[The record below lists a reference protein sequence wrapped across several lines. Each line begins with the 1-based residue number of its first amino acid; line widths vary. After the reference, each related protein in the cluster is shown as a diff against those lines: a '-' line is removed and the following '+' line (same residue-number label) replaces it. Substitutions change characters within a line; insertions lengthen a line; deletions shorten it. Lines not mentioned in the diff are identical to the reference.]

1 MIVDM
6 KLANKNIKDTVWH
19 RKVFA
24 DLLIYT
30 YLHYYC
36 NFREAGEQMVTIRV
50 ETLNRDRQMEEV
62 EIQVPVTVYRNMD
75 PEQLPAPGP
84 ATRDRGFVRSCGKR
98 SSLAA
103 KLRQLMLR

>member
-1 MIVDM
+1 
-6 KLANKNIKDTVWH
+6 
-19 RKVFA
+19 
-24 DLLIYT
+24 
-30 YLHYYC
+30 
-36 NFREAGEQMVTIRV
+36 MVTIRV

-75 PEQLPAPGP
+75 PEQLPAP

>member
-1 MIVDM
+1 
-6 KLANKNIKDTVWH
+6 
-19 RKVFA
+19 
-24 DLLIYT
+24 
-30 YLHYYC
+30 
-36 NFREAGEQMVTIRV
+36 MVTIRV

-84 ATRDRGFVRSCGKR
+84 GPATRHRGFVRSCGKR